1 MCARRDTQ
9 VSAGSEPVH
18 ENSYRS
24 AMSVLPSEA
33 EIQASLRHLCLV
45 PISDICGIAE
55 ANAHAMLAYR
65 SASVASTRWTTCP
78 EGAIWRSAMNVFAIA
93 AGMMTVIHLVAGW
106 QRPRL
111 AVIVSGIL
119 WLLYAVYE
127 RLVATGVLCDA
138 NCNIRVDL
146 VFFFPILGLA
156 TFCAYQSYMG
166 RPIPQKVVGAVLGAI
181 GLVVVPLVAE
191 SYGYGALFSVV
202 VVLAIGLYVIR
213 SRRSNRGP

>member
-1 MCARRDTQ
+1 
-9 VSAGSEPVH
+9 
-18 ENSYRS
+18 
-24 AMSVLPSEA
+24 
-33 EIQASLRHLCLV
+33 
-45 PISDICGIAE
+45 
-55 ANAHAMLAYR
+55 
-65 SASVASTRWTTCP
+65 
-78 EGAIWRSAMNVFAIA
+78 MNIFAIA
-93 AGMMTVIHLVAGW
+93 AGMMAVIHLVAGW

-166 RPIPQKVVGAVLGAI
+166 RQGHQRVVGAVLGAI
-181 GLVVVPLVAE
+181 GLVVFALLAELWLRRSGGRRGCGCSGDRPLCDQIEVPDR
-191 SYGYGALFSVV
+191 SVV
-202 VVLAIGLYVIR
+202 TPTVKSGTPLHPQILR
-213 SRRSNRGP
+213 

>member
-1 MCARRDTQ
+1 
-9 VSAGSEPVH
+9 
-18 ENSYRS
+18 
-24 AMSVLPSEA
+24 
-33 EIQASLRHLCLV
+33 
-45 PISDICGIAE
+45 
-55 ANAHAMLAYR
+55 
-65 SASVASTRWTTCP
+65 
-78 EGAIWRSAMNVFAIA
+78 MNLFAFA
-93 AGMMTVIHLVAGW
+93 AGVMAVIHLVAGW

-166 RPIPQKVVGAVLGAI
+166 RPGQLKVIGTVLGAI
-181 GLVVVPLVAE
+181 GLFVFGLLAE
-191 SYGYGALFSVV
+191 SRGYVALSSLALVG
-202 VVLAIGLYVIR
+202 VLAIGVYAI
-213 SRRSNRGP
+213 